1 MSWRLGGRHDP
12 RRLAL
17 LCAAAA
23 VIVSAGAAISIIA
36 FHDGEPS
43 VLVRMSEGD
52 PMARVARGYDP
63 EFVLVPAEAHF
74 DGVYFYTIALDPFA
88 RLNLHDRIDR
98 FEYRYGHPGYAWIAS
113 LLAMGVL
120 RDPEHVPAA
129 LLLVSLAGMGLAGWA
144 VSMIAVQLG
153 RSPWWGLTVAVNPGL
168 VLSVTSLTSE
178 PVGVALA
185 ATGLVLWLRG
195 SVAPAC
201 VSLAAACLVKEPF
214 LLVPAGLFVWEGV
227 ELLRHRRQR
236 DVAVRLAALAACA
249 LPLTLWYLYL
259 RLHLGVFPFE
269 RAPDFFGVPLAG
281 WFDSLRRAA
290 GLLSSGASQVGSV
303 AITLL
308 WIVAA
313 AMLVGIVRAFRVR
326 SPLDLMFLGAAALA
340 AVFNWLLLLYP
351 KDILRELTL
360 PLLLLPA
367 VVGTV
372 DWKEPR
378 GAFRV
383 SPNARSPATEPED
396 RQEEAPKHRLDPERD
411 GRH

>member
-1 MSWRLGGRHDP
+1 MSSRLGGRRDP

-17 LCAAAA
+17 VCAAAA
-23 VIVSAGAAISIIA
+23 VTVSAGAAISIIA
-36 FHDGEPS
+36 FHEWEPS

-52 PMARVARGYDP
+52 LMAGVARGYDP
-63 EFVLVPAEAHF
+63 EFVLLPAEAHF

-88 RLNLHDRIDR
+88 RLNLHNRIDR
-98 FEYRYGHPGYAWIAS
+98 FEYRYGHPGYGWIAS
-113 LLAMGVL
+113 LLAMGIL
-120 RDPEHVPAA
+120 GDPERVPAA

-144 VSMIAVQLG
+144 VSRIAVQVG
-153 RSPWWGLTVAVNPGL
+153 RSPWWGLMVAVNPGL

-185 ATGLVLWLRG
+185 ATGLLLWLRG

-201 VSLAAACLVKEPF
+201 ALLAAACLVKEPF
-214 LLVPAGLFVWEGV
+214 LLVPAGLFVWEGL

-236 DVAVRLAALAACA
+236 EVVVRLAALAACA
-249 LPLTLWYLYL
+249 LPLALWYAYL

-269 RAPDFFGVPLAG
+269 RSPDFFGVPLAG
-281 WFDSLRRAA
+281 WFDSLRRAEV
-290 GLLSSGASQVGSV
+290 LLSSGASQIGSV

-313 AMLVGIVRAFRVR
+313 ALLVGLVRALRFR

-351 KDILRELTL
+351 KDLLRELIL

-372 DWKEPR
+372 DWMER
-378 GAFRV
+378 RASQTSG
-383 SPNARSPATEPED
+383 NARSLSTEPED